1 MTFPAFSLSP
11 KFSLDR
17 LLWIPLFLLFVS
29 CSHWEEDDS
38 RKTQT
43 TGRASRFEWGVQYY
57 ESGEYSKAIKSFA
70 ALRQEGPSQP
80 DFDLFPYYLG
90 LSHFHLGQY
99 QEAALELENF
109 LRITQKKQDRQD
121 ALIALLL
128 AYEQLNRWKDAST
141 LSAETDKLTLYHNNR
156 AMLNM
161 VWARAL
167 SEQGELVGAKATLEE
182 SLPFLE
188 QLSAENNERPLY
200 SNPEEDLWGRYH
212 FTSILLK
219 GAECREIE
227 PRTLEEAAK
236 KSIGKKGKAKAP
248 RRLYRAWLE
257 SRTDCLLKMTSL
269 AGDEVFPHESSWA
282 TSTEKAILGGISQF
296 ESRIKDFLRAEAPS
310 LDRHRELEK
319 ETRENLYRLLNGI
332 ELQIDRK
339 SHV

>member
-1 MTFPAFSLSP
+1 MPRTASL
-11 KFSLDR
+11 FR
-17 LLWIPLFLLFVS
+17 LGR
-29 CSHWEEDDS
+29 DS
-38 RKTQT
+38 
-43 TGRASRFEWGVQYY
+43 F
-57 ESGEYSKAIKSFA
+57 
-70 ALRQEGPSQP
+70 
-80 DFDLFPYYLG
+80 
-90 LSHFHLGQY
+90 
-99 QEAALELENF
+99 
-109 LRITQKKQDRQD
+109 
-121 ALIALLL
+121 
-128 AYEQLNRWKDAST
+128 
-141 LSAETDKLTLYHNNR
+141 
-156 AMLNM
+156 
-161 VWARAL
+161 
-167 SEQGELVGAKATLEE
+167 
-182 SLPFLE
+182 
-188 QLSAENNERPLY
+188 
-200 SNPEEDLWGRYH
+200 EEDLWGRYH

-332 ELQIDRK
+332 ELQIKKLKNQHLESQHLEAIRK
-339 SHV
+339 QVDSLIVRISSSS